1 MPIGFMVNVNSFQSQ
16 HQKSLPELVGLVLE
30 LVLAVEDVGD
40 VGLLG
45 DGVVLDDRTASFSSS

>member
-40 VGLLG
+40 IGLLR
-45 DGVVLDDRTASFSSS
+45 DWRLA